1 MSLTVLQAVTA
12 INDASMLVSVLTP
25 LVEKAR
31 ALGRGDND
39 PVTDEKLDAGSAAI
53 VARAD
58 RLIQAGQAVN
68 AEGGA
73 A

>member
-12 INDASMLVSVLTP
+12 INDATMLVNVLTP

-31 ALGRGDND
+31 ALGRGDHD
-39 PVTDEKLDAGSAAI
+39 PVTDEELDANSAAI

-58 RLIQAGQAVN
+58 RLIAAGQAVVN
-68 AEGGA
+68 EGGQ
-73 A
+73 

>member
-12 INDASMLVSVLTP
+12 INDANALVTVLSP

-31 ALGRGDND
+31 ALGRGDSD
-39 PVTDEKLDAGSAAI
+39 PVTDEELDAKSAAI
-53 VARAD
+53 VARAN
-58 RLIQAGQAVN
+58 RLIEAGQAVI